1 MILSY
6 HFIRKRIAQ
15 LLKRPISRERQF
27 LSLEQADS
35 ILLIFKQENQEEAE
49 ACMAQLEAKG
59 KKVKQFIYADA
70 PMEKSDDP
78 DRIGCS
84 KKDLDIWAFPRK
96 EIEQAFLS
104 LKADI
109 LIDLIED
116 KDCFPIYY
124 LELQHTARMKIG
136 PKRENGDFYD
146 FSLSVNQQK
155 GIQYIFDQ
163 ILFYLQTF
171 RTK

>member
-124 LELQHTARMKIG
+124 LELQRLYIALHTRIEQQTLLSQLLIFLINLS
-136 PKRENGDFYD
+136 RYD
-146 FSLSVNQQK
+146 
-155 GIQYIFDQ
+155 YI
-163 ILFYLQTF
+163 ITI
-171 RTK
+171 

>member
-49 ACMAQLEAKG
+49 ACIAQLEAKG

-70 PMEKSDDP
+70 P
-78 DRIGCS
+78 
-84 KKDLDIWAFPRK
+84 L
-96 EIEQAFLS
+96 
-104 LKADI
+104 
-109 LIDLIED
+109 
-116 KDCFPIYY
+116 
-124 LELQHTARMKIG
+124 
-136 PKRENGDFYD
+136 
-146 FSLSVNQQK
+146 
-155 GIQYIFDQ
+155 
-163 ILFYLQTF
+163 
-171 RTK
+171 